1 MAISEAIRRAVG
13 LSFPVKNQE
22 TVVKSLE
29 KIFPNQGNGSLEST
43 QAAVLVLA
51 YQDKGA
57 VQQLIEDTGGDFRE
71 IMKYVEYPNWYQS
84 DLTRQDL
91 VNRYRALELPIHH
104 TLERVA
110 KKMK

>member
-1 MAISEAIRRAVG
+1 MTISEAIRRAIR
-13 LSFPVKNQE
+13 LSFPAKDQE
-22 TVVKSLE
+22 TVANLLE

-43 QAAVLVLA
+43 QAGVLVLA
-51 YQDKGA
+51 YQDKVA

-71 IMKYVEYPNWYQS
+71 IMKYMEYPNWYQA
-84 DLTRQDL
+84 DLTREDL
-91 VNRYRALELPIHH
+91 VHRYRALELPIHH